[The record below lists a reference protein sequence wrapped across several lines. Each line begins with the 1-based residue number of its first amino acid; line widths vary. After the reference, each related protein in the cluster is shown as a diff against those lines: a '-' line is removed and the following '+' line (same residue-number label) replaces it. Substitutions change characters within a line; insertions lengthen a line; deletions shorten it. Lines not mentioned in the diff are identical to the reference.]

1 MLYCFGQENV
11 NVSTYDYKSKN
22 SEYEEKEIQTY
33 IDKLPFD
40 EGEKGYCFIIGL
52 PPVNIIKKIYKKTEL
67 NVIILDP
74 DIKRVQEARQYFD
87 QQGIYGKRLQI
98 IPQDLSSLNLPPYIA
113 NFIISFNPEEN
124 YFSDEKKFINQLVS
138 FLRPYGG
145 IAHLASSDNQ
155 YKIIANYIKQTGIQG
170 ITIEKEDEFITLKRI
185 GAPEGSSTWTHEEG
199 SPANTSSNMDLA
211 IKPPMGVTWF
221 GGLVDD
227 SIFSKIKLDYTH
239 SRPPHPLVCDGRMF
253 YIIYDEL
260 HALDIYNGC
269 PLWKVSL
276 PQSFITKNRLQE
288 HFTGRR
294 NASNNYIATSDILYV
309 FQESS
314 CLLIDPVT
322 GKQIGEITTSVKQKN
337 INGEN
342 LLKWHE
348 ARVWEDYLLVNVG
361 SYLVSMDRHTGN
373 IQWKVKTQKN
383 RYNFAVGNGKVFA
396 ADYWLPNRRKKITEK
411 ESKIQAFDI
420 KTGDL
425 LWDMSVTLSKEED
438 INNIKEYVVHPIDPY
453 LIYSEK
459 QDIIIL
465 LNGYHV
471 MGAYT
476 GTGGKQLWRSDDIRI
491 PRGFPPVVLSDKFI
505 TRSGES
511 YDLLTGNII
520 EKKLW
525 GDLRGCNSIIGNQ
538 ESIFMRDG
546 VPMVYRLDSGF
557 QNLFLSSRSGCTN
570 NLIPG
575 DGVLCVLNFAVG
587 CACNYPVFTSFGSA
601 HMQDMKN

>member
-1 MLYCFGQENV
+1 M
-11 NVSTYDYKSKN
+11 YDESRPQKVKTFIERYLKHSKGK
-22 SEYEEKEIQTY
+22 YAGK
-33 IDKLPFD
+33 PFILQD
-40 EGEKGYCFIIGL
+40 WQQNK
-52 PPVNIIKKIYKKTEL
+52 IIKPLYGTVDKE
-67 NVIILDP
+67 NN
-74 DIKRVQEARQYFD
+74 RQYRTCLVMVARKNGKTTLAAGLALYHLFADKEMGGEVYSAAVDKD
-87 QQGIYGKRLQI
+87 QASLVFNEAANMVRQS
-98 IPQDLSSLNLPPYIA
+98 PFLSA
-113 NFIISFNPEEN
+113 
-124 YFSDEKKFINQLVS
+124 
-138 FLRPYGG
+138 RC
-145 IAHLASSDNQ
+145 
-155 YKIIANYIKQTGIQG
+155 KIIDSQ
-170 ITIEKEDEFITLKRI
+170 KRI
-185 GAPEGSSTWTHEEG
+185 VFYRTNSFYR
-199 SPANTSSNMDLA
+199 A
-211 IKPPMGVTWF
+211 IAADAASAHGYNASCV
-221 GGLVDD
+221 
-227 SIFSKIKLDYTH
+227 
-239 SRPPHPLVCDGRMF
+239 
-253 YIIYDEL
+253 IYDEL

-342 LLKWHE
+342 FLKWHE
-348 ARVWEDYLLVNVG
+348 ARVWDDYLLVNVG